1 MEAALLAFSK
11 ATGIFAFMHSSWGW
25 PVVESL
31 HFIGLSLLV
40 GGVVLFDLRVLGVAR
55 QLPTLALHHLVRF
68 GVAGFVLNVVTG
80 FMFVSSVPDQYL
92 YNPAFQSKL
101 LFMALAGVNMLLF
114 YRFAWRGVVAGVA
127 TGRIGQVAR
136 AGAAVSLLCWI
147 GVIVCGR
154 LITFYRPPF
163 FWCFWC
169 G

>member
-1 MEAALLAFSK
+1 MEATLLAFSK
-11 ATGIFAFMHSSWGW
+11 GTGIFDLLHSPWGW

-40 GGVVLFDLRVLGVAR
+40 GAVGLFDLRLLGVAR
-55 QLPTLALHHLVRF
+55 QIPVTALHRLVPF
-68 GVAGFVLNVVTG
+68 GVAGFALNVMTG
-80 FMFVSSVPDQYL
+80 LMFVTSVPDQYI

-101 LFMALAGVNMLLF
+101 MFMAAAGVNMLLF
-114 YRFAWRGVVAGVA
+114 YRFAWRPLAAGQGERLA
-127 TGRIGQVAR
+127 RI
-136 AGAAVSLLCWI
+136 GAAVSLLCWL

-154 LITFYRPPF
+154 LITFFRPPF

>member
-1 MEAALLAFSK
+1 MEAQLLAFSRN
-11 ATGIFAFMHSSWGW
+11 TGIFDLMHSPWGW

-40 GGVVLFDLRVLGVAR
+40 GTVGLFDLRLLGVAR
-55 QLPTLALHHLVRF
+55 QIPVTALHRLVPF
-68 GVAGFVLNVVTG
+68 GVAGFALNVITG
-80 FMFVSSVPDQYL
+80 TMFVTSVPDQYI

-101 LFMALAGVNMLLF
+101 LFMAAAGVNMLLF
-114 YRFAWRGVVAGVA
+114 YRFAWRGLAAGQGMRLA
-127 TGRIGQVAR
+127 QI
-136 AGAAVSLLCWI
+136 GAAVSVLCWL

>member
-1 MEAALLAFSK
+1 MEAQLLAFSH
-11 ATGIFAFMHSSWGW
+11 ATGIFDLLHSPWGW

-40 GGVVLFDLRVLGVAR
+40 GSIGLFDLRLLGVAR
-55 QLPTLALHHLVRF
+55 QIPVMALHKLVPF
-68 GVAGFVLNVVTG
+68 GVAGFALNVMTG
-80 FMFVSSVPDQYL
+80 VMFVSSVPDQYV

-114 YRFAWRGVVAGVA
+114 YRFAWRGLAAGQSLRLA
-127 TGRIGQVAR
+127 QI
-136 AGAAVSLLCWI
+136 GAAVSLLCWL

-154 LITFYRPPF
+154 LITFFRPPF

>member
-1 MEAALLAFSK
+1 MEAQLLAFSHG
-11 ATGIFAFMHSSWGW
+11 TGIFALMHSPWGW

-40 GGVVLFDLRVLGVAR
+40 GCVGLFDLRLLGVAR
-55 QLPTLALHHLVRF
+55 QIPVLALHRLVPF
-68 GVAGFVLNVVTG
+68 GVAGFALNVVTG
-80 FMFVSSVPDQYL
+80 VMFVTSVPDQYL

-114 YRFAWRGVVAGVA
+114 YRFAWRGLVAGQGLRLA
-127 TGRIGQVAR
+127 QL
-136 AGAAVSLLCWI
+136 GAAVSLLCWL
-147 GVIVCGR
+147 GVIVGGR

>member
-1 MEAALLAFSK
+1 MEAQLLAFSK
-11 ATGIFAFMHSSWGW
+11 ATGIFDLLHSPWGW
-25 PVVESL
+25 PIVESL

-40 GGVVLFDLRVLGVAR
+40 GAVGLFDLRVLGVAR
-55 QLPTLALHHLVRF
+55 QIPVTALHRFVPF
-68 GVAGFVLNVVTG
+68 GVAGFALNVSTG
-80 FMFVSSVPDQYL
+80 LMFVTSVPDQYI

-114 YRFAWRGVVAGVA
+114 YRFAWRALAAGQGLRLA
-127 TGRIGQVAR
+127 Q
-136 AGAAVSLLCWI
+136 AGAAVSLLCWL

-154 LITFYRPPF
+154 LITFFRPPF

>member
-1 MEAALLAFSK
+1 MEAQLLAFSH
-11 ATGIFAFMHSSWGW
+11 ATGIFDLLHSPWGW

-40 GGVVLFDLRVLGVAR
+40 GAVGLFDLRLLGVA
-55 QLPTLALHHLVRF
+55 QQIPVLALHRLVPF
-68 GVAGFVLNVVTG
+68 GVAGFALNVTTG
-80 FMFVSSVPDQYL
+80 VMFVSSVPDQYL

-101 LFMALAGVNMLLF
+101 MFMALAGVNMLLF
-114 YRFAWRGVVAGVA
+114 YRFAWRGLAAGQGLRLA
-127 TGRIGQVAR
+127 QI
-136 AGAAVSLLCWI
+136 GAAVSLLCWL

-154 LITFYRPPF
+154 LITFFRPPF